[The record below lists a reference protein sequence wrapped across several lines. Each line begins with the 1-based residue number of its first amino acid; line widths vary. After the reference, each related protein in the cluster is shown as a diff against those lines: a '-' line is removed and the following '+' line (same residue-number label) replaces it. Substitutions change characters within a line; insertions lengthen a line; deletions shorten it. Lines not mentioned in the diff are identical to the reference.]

1 MKITNFKLPIF
12 SWNEGWGSALNF
24 KLTQIVQ
31 NITYLLNRMSDGYLY
46 PSTAVSATYSA
57 NVGDTVIFANGTF
70 TITLPSPSVCKGKL
84 FIIKNTGAGT
94 ITVAGITGNVDGAA
108 NTTQATTI
116 AKSYVSDGTDYW
128 IV

>member
-12 SWNEGWGSALNF
+12 SWTDGWGSALNF

-31 NITYLLNRMSDGYLY
+31 NVTYTLNRMSDGYLY
-46 PSTAVSATYSA
+46 PSTSVTATYSA

-70 TITLPSPSVCKGKL
+70 TITLPSPSVCKEKL
-84 FIIKNTGAGT
+84 FIVKNTGAGT

-108 NTTQATTI
+108 NTTQATMI
-116 AKSYVSDGTDYW
+116 AKSYVSDGTNYW

>member
-1 MKITNFKLPIF
+1 MKIVNFKLPIF
-12 SWNEGWGSALNF
+12 SWNEGWGASLNF

-31 NITYLLNRMSDGYLY
+31 NITYLLNRFSDGYMY
-46 PSTAVSATYSA
+46 PSTSVTATYSA
-57 NVGDTVIFANGTF
+57 NFADTVIFANGTF
-70 TITLPSPSVCKGKL
+70 TITLPDPAKSKDKL

-108 NTTQATTI
+108 NTTQATMV
-116 AKSYVSDGTDYW
+116 AKNYTSDGTNYW